1 MVEAIVFA
9 AAPTL
14 LLAVVLFGLRR
25 ELRENWRAILFL
37 SLAVLLFFRR
47 MIFLPEMISQS
58 DANLLQLQ
66 FFSVYR
72 EAITGGAVP
81 FWNHYQGAGLPNLA
95 HPLSAMWYPL
105 TPLFLAGSVF
115 KAMGGFIALHC
126 LLAGLFALL
135 LGRRIFRTGPAALAF
150 ALLWAFNGW
159 AVTRAGH
166 QPAIEYLFAY
176 AWLPMAALFFERA
189 LDGKRLL
196 SSAAGA
202 GAGLAWMGI
211 ACPNLFVHACILL
224 GAAGILRVAWLLAG
238 GRRNAAALALF
249 LVFTAGSFAVA
260 LSAVEIVP
268 AFELSL
274 LATRGRLGEV
284 FPEGWRGRGLS
295 GWEIL
300 RLYFPYAPDRPFAV
314 YYSPGVLALVGALY
328 ALYRTVR
335 TGTRRALAVSA
346 VALVAL
352 GAALVSK
359 GPLYTGFAWLFGLYA
374 RASLMPAGLL
384 LLFAPVLALA
394 ALGVEA
400 LIESRRRLLGRWGW
414 VLALLVF
421 AELFTVFSIIYPR
434 RGERRLTYDYRRE
447 VADFPHLDEVA
458 HSGEPGRTAVH
469 GPREGH
475 VLAPSY
481 AMFARGLR
489 RLNLNES
496 MFAPDAL
503 TEMISLVT
511 AELYAAD
518 LEVLGVGFVASTMDV
533 PGADPALV
541 VPWPGCMDHF
551 ENSLWWPLRNR
562 PAWLAWDRTV
572 RLYRVSDEPG
582 IFRVKRGETLEAVL
596 GGETGMPGYFDSWEL
611 VRGERVSPNRLEIDI
626 PPAAS
631 GEGEGAVVFAALT
644 AYPGWRWRADG
655 KDADWK
661 VAGGG
666 LMAARIE
673 EGAGRLE
680 LSFRPTRWWLSLA
693 ASLGAVLFALGAAL
707 LDERRG

>member
-1 MVEAIVFA
+1 MVEATVFA

-14 LLAVVLFGLRR
+14 LLALILFGLRR
-25 ELRENWRAILFL
+25 ELRENWRAVLFL
-37 SLAVLLFFRR
+37 ALAVLVFFRR
-47 MIFLPEMISQS
+47 TIFLPEMLSQS

-72 EAITGGAVP
+72 EAITGGAAP

-105 TPLFLAGSVF
+105 TPLFLVGSVF
-115 KAMGGFIALHC
+115 KAMGLFVALHFF
-126 LLAGLFALL
+126 LAGLFALL
-135 LGRRIFRTGPAALAF
+135 LGRRIFRSGPAALTF

-159 AVTRAGH
+159 AVTRAAH

-196 SSAAGA
+196 SCAAGA
-202 GAGLAWMGI
+202 GAALAWMGI
-211 ACPNLFVHACILL
+211 TCPNFFVHACILM

-249 LVFTAGSFAVA
+249 VIFTAGSFAVA

-274 LATRGRLGEV
+274 LSTGGRLGEV
-284 FPEGWRGRGLS
+284 LPEGWRGRALS
-295 GWEIL
+295 GWEII
-300 RLYFPYAPDRPFAV
+300 RMYFPYAPARPFAV
-314 YYSPGVLALVGALY
+314 YYSPGVLALAAALY

-335 TGTRRALAVSA
+335 CGTRRALTVSA
-346 VALVAL
+346 AAIIVL
-352 GAALVSK
+352 GAALASK
-359 GPLYTGFAWLFGLYA
+359 GPLYEGFTWLFGLYA
-374 RASLMPAGLL
+374 RASLVPAGLL
-384 LLFAPVLALA
+384 LLFAPVLVLA

-400 LIESRRRLLGRWGW
+400 FIEGRRRLLGRWGW
-414 VLALLVF
+414 LLALVIF
-421 AELFTVFSIIYPR
+421 AELFTVFSLIYPR
-434 RGERRLTYDYRRE
+434 RGERRLTYDYRAE
-447 VADFPHLDEVA
+447 VADFPHLDEIA
-458 HSGEPGRTAVH
+458 ERRAPGRTAVH

-475 VLAPSY
+475 VVAPSY
-481 AMFARGLR
+481 AMLERGLW

-496 MFAPDAL
+496 MFAPDLMAE
-503 TEMISLVT
+503 TISLVT
-511 AELYAAD
+511 ADMYAAD
-518 LEVLGVGFVASTMDV
+518 IEVLGVGSVASTTDI
-533 PGADPALV
+533 PGAAPAVL

-562 PAWLAWDRTV
+562 PAWLAWDRNV

-582 IFRVKRGETLEAVL
+582 IFRLKHSETLEGVL
-596 GGETGMPGYFDSWEL
+596 AGETGYPGYFDSWEL
-611 VRGERVSPNRLEIDI
+611 IRAERVSPNRLEIDI

-631 GEGEGAVVFAALT
+631 AKGEGAVVFAAVT
-644 AYPGWRWRADG
+644 GYPGWRWRADG
-655 KDADWK
+655 EDADWEI
-661 VAGGG
+661 AGGG
-666 LMAARIE
+666 CMAARIE

-680 LSFRPTRWWLSLA
+680 LSFRPTRWWLSLT
-693 ASLGAVLFALGAAL
+693 ASLGAILFALGAAI
-707 LDERRG
+707 LDERHA